1 MATNNRKLSARK
13 PKGINIVKMKKEP
26 AVPDTQEDLLAQI
39 GKLLDQ
45 VDAKMA
51 NRENVRE
58 HFVSF
63 SRWSRGLLDAEAEQG
78 YKLAQRLDKLINPKG
93 KHSAE
98 GLGPLHDLP
107 CAADLIQQTF
117 QATPGTVP
125 TWARPGTFLVWID
138 YVPCRCV
145 WGGFI
150 DPGAQ
155 VVAADPNALW
165 LSPAGAIAATPQI
178 FKRLNTPLDLFRES
192 LKASTEAVKYVGKGR
207 AYNSKTEPA
216 FELHPLGELAKALA
230 EADLALPENA
240 WLVAALK
247 RGPVNP
253 IPLPPHL
260 QAVQTS
266 LFG

>member
-1 MATNNRKLSARK
+1 MVNNHPRKLSAKK

-51 NRENVRE
+51 NRELVRE

-78 YKLAQRLDKLINPKG
+78 YKLAQRLDKLINPK
-93 KHSAE
+93 E
-98 GLGPLHDLP
+98 LRDLP

-150 DPGAQ
+150 DPSAE
-155 VVAADPNALW
+155 VVAADPNGLW
-165 LSPAGAIAATPQI
+165 LSPAGSIAATPQI

-192 LKASTEAVKYVGKGR
+192 LKATTESVKNVGRGR

-216 FELHPLGELAKALA
+216 FNLFPLGELAKAAA
-230 EADLALPENA
+230 EGVLALPENA